1 MTLYLTCSVR
11 KLVSRT
17 QTFKSSLSLHT
28 ISKIHTITHYMTTSS
43 FQNMLYDSTEEIVW
57 GHFSFYKTSYSQKIH
72 PTVCLLCVFRWCGV
86 SSVMQQ
92 DPNPPSANISLGT
105 SSKALCSFH
114 VNDQQGLEQT
124 NQSVNMTGGTDRLR
138 TGQLRETTQRTLLLL
153 PASFSPWHS
162 VETFQTYYLWCQVVV
177 KI

>member
-1 MTLYLTCSVR
+1 
-11 KLVSRT
+11 
-17 QTFKSSLSLHT
+17 
-28 ISKIHTITHYMTTSS
+28 MTTSS
-43 FQNMLYDSTEEIVW
+43 FQNMLYDSTEELVW
-57 GHFSFYKTSYSQKIH
+57 AHFSFDKTSYRQKIH

-92 DPNPPSANISLGT
+92 DPNPPSASISLGT

-138 TGQLRETTQRTLLLL
+138 TGQLRERHKELCFYCQLLSAHGIQLRHFK
-153 PASFSPWHS
+153 PITCDARW
-162 VETFQTYYLWCQVVV
+162 
-177 KI
+177 

>member
-43 FQNMLYDSTEEIVW
+43 FQNMLYSTEEIVW

-72 PTVCLLCVFRWCGV
+72 PTVCLLCVQVVWRKLGDAAG
-86 SSVMQQ
+86 SK
-92 DPNPPSANISLGT
+92 PSIRQHLSGNQFKRPFVASMSMT
-105 SSKALCSFH
+105 SRASNKQPICEY
-114 VNDQQGLEQT
+114 DREEQT
-124 NQSVNMTGGTDRLR
+124 VSELGNFGKRHKELC
-138 TGQLRETTQRTLLLL
+138 
-153 PASFSPWHS
+153 F
-162 VETFQTYYLWCQVVV
+162 
-177 KI
+177 